1 MDLKVGDIISFD
13 TDPDDDTFHIGHTA
27 VVTRKDG
34 NSWSDIYLTYH
45 STDREDI
52 AASVLINDNG
62 YLAYA
67 WSIE

>member
-1 MDLKVGDIISFD
+1 MTRNFLP
-13 TDPDDDTFHIGHTA
+13 DPVILGL
-27 VVTRKDG
+27 G
-34 NSWSDIYLTYH
+34 PILCMSTYGI
-45 STDREDI
+45 TVDREDI